1 MDYQPQTPQGGYN
14 GGYPPYPYG
23 MPAQPIPTK
32 PKGFG
37 MATASMVLGII
48 TLSSLLLL
56 RVSIPFLLSGIGIIL
71 AILSRGGEKKMLGRA
86 KAGIVCCITGLC
98 VDVVL
103 CALSVWFLF
112 ALPKVAPSLVDEVNK
127 VCEEQYGIS
136 YDEMMEEIY
145 DMWNMDE
152 MNFE

>member
-1 MDYQPQTPQGGYN
+1 MDYQSQPPQGGPNN
-14 GGYPPYPYG
+14 GYSPYPYG
-23 MPAQPIPTK
+23 VPAQPIPPK

-56 RVSIPFLLSGIGIIL
+56 RVSIPFLLGGIGIIL
-71 AILSRGGEKKMLGRA
+71 AILSRGGAKKMIGRA
-86 KAGIVCCITGLC
+86 KAGMVCCITGLC
-98 VDVVL
+98 VDVVF
-103 CALSVWFLF
+103 CVFAVWLVF
-112 ALPKVAPSLVDEVNK
+112 ALPSISPELTDEVNK
-127 VCEEQYGIS
+127 MCEQQYGVS

-152 MNFE
+152 LNLE